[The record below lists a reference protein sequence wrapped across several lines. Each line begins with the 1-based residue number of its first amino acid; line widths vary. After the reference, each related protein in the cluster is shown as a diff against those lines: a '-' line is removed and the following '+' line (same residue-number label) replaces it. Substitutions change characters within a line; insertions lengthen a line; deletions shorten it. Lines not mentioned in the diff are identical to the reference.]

1 MGGVRRR
8 FVRGETVTIHPYV
21 ACGEDIYGK
30 TAVGLW
36 DALARPGCAV
46 APRVEVE
53 EVGNN
58 RSMIVNGFEVYDT
71 YDTPVGPHDEL
82 TVRGI
87 RCKVDGEIARWRNPF
102 TGRQFGAVIT
112 VRRVD
117 G

>member
-21 ACGEDIYGK
+21 AGGEDIYGNP
-30 TAVGLW
+30 AVGFG
-36 DALARPGCAV
+36 DDVERPGCAV

-82 TVRGI
+82 TVRGV
-87 RCKVDGEIARWRNPF
+87 RCKVDGEIARWRSPY
-102 TGRQFGAVIT
+102 TGREAGAVIT
-112 VRRVD
+112 VRRV
-117 G
+117 GG